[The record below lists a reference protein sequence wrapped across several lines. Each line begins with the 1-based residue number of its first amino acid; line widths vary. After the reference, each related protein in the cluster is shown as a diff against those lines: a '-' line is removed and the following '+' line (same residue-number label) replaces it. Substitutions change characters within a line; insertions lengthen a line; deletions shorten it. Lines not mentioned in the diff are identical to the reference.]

1 MQLVCVCVVEFPRGS
16 ESVCPCAYMCVCAHV
31 CVHGWTCVC
40 TCAHMCVCVCA
51 WVHVSCLPLGAEGA
65 AQLLLEVI
73 KTFATGPKQNAT
85 DLRRTDGRT
94 GVRTKLRLRLG
105 ALYVSAGRMRP
116 PRPAAT
122 FGEVPITPGGLRG
135 GSVGRAGRSRP
146 LAKVAVR
153 RFAAPAA
160 ICTCESC
167 SVLTLP
173 LLFGVAGAPRI
184 QHLALL
190 PKPTAGSPRTPPRS
204 LIPCVD
210 PQTIADIHKQTNPER
225 GLRAER
231 GGDGGGEGGGEGGG
245 LCALLF

>member
-1 MQLVCVCVVEFPRGS
+1 MCVHVCTYVCVCVCMGACVLLAPGSRRGCS
-16 ESVCPCAYMCVCAHV
+16 A
-31 CVHGWTCVC
+31 
-40 TCAHMCVCVCA
+40 
-51 WVHVSCLPLGAEGA
+51 
-65 AQLLLEVI
+65 
-73 KTFATGPKQNAT
+73 FAGSHKDICNRSKAKCT